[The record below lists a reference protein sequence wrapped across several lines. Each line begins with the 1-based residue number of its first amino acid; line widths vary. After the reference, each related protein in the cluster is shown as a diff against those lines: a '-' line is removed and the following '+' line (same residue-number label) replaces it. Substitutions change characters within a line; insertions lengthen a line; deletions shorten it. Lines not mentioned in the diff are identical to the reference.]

1 MHMPDAP
8 AEDDAHA
15 ADPARQIGN
24 DLSLVGS
31 GSNAVITKLRKMDE
45 RAVRQMLTLCWSRSS
60 SSLWSEDNPARGQC
74 GVTALVV
81 QDRFGGE
88 LLKTPVDGRWH
99 FYNRV
104 GGVRYDFTAEQFR
117 TLPEY
122 LDLAAGR
129 EEAFADTDEGQY
141 SYLSRTFDEAER
153 VFHAGADRQS

>member
-1 MHMPDAP
+1 MA
-8 AEDDAHA
+8 
-15 ADPARQIGN
+15 N
-24 DLSLVGS
+24 
-31 GSNAVITKLRKMDE
+31 TKLAKIDE
-45 RAVRQMLTLCWSRSS
+45 GGVLRALRLCWSRSS

-104 GGVRYDFTAEQFR
+104 EGVRYDFTAEQFR
-117 TLPEY
+117 TPPAY
-122 LDLAAGR
+122 LDIAASR

-141 SYLSRTFDEAER
+141 SYLSWKFDKVGK
-153 VFHAGADRQS
+153 VFLRAVGPET